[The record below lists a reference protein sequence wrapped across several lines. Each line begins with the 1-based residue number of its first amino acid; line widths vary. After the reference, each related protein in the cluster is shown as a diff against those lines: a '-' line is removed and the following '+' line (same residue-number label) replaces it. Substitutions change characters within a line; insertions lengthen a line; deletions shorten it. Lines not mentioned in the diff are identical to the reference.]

1 MRMLIMPL
9 LLCVSLASGADDEC
23 TFDQDHQ
30 TRVIAS
36 IADRFPGGSVN
47 ATDRVVTWTS
57 TSEGTTTFAYGG
69 CEDLGSMI
77 TRSTRL
83 AAPRT
88 QDEVFAL
95 ARELATKFWSNDIVS
110 ARRATEALVTG
121 LSGSTYT
128 TERMEEKVLYSVPDP
143 GYVELCVEHEYRD
156 GIDRVVIAWQGNF

>member
-1 MRMLIMPL
+1 MLIMPL
-9 LLCVSLASGADDEC
+9 LLCVSLASGAHDEC

-30 TRVIAS
+30 ASVIAS
-36 IADRFPGGSVN
+36 IAVRFPGGVAS
-47 ATDRVVTWTS
+47 ASDRLVTWTS
-57 TSEGTTTFAYGG
+57 PTEGTTTFAYGG

-83 AAPRT
+83 TAPRT
-88 QDEVFAL
+88 RDEVFAL

-110 ARRATEALVTG
+110 ARRATEALVSG
-121 LSGSTYT
+121 LSGSEYT
-128 TERMEEKVLYSVPDP
+128 TESTEGKVLYSVPDP